1 MKLIVIQ
8 MSNKVRNNQYDT
20 LSKKENKLYSTIKPL
35 LSQDNIKLCKRI
47 QNDSNYATYGSN
59 TSRQSVKSITIKK
72 ASDLNSLENIRL
84 NFIDLKE
91 NYSSITSFRNNQKI
105 KPEFDL
111 PQELLCYICFKLL
124 DEPVVCYK
132 CKTRYCRKCMTDFL
146 TEKLKCPKCFCVI
159 SDNLVIPIDLS
170 NEYEK
175 TIIQCPHPGC
185 KETFNLFNIRNHTI
199 KCVFRNTKN
208 EQREKVNK
216 FISVPYEK
224 DLYTKPYQLL
234 FLKNIND
241 NEIKTNTNF
250 VYDEKEQKKR
260 FDCKNND
267 DLDVKIKD
275 FRKNLSVANDNID
288 NIIFDIAK
296 TTKET
301 NDTIKKVLK
310 N

>member
-1 MKLIVIQ
+1 
-8 MSNKVRNNQYDT
+8 MSNKVRNSQYDI
-20 LSKKENKLYSTIKPL
+20 LSKKENKLYSTIRPL
-35 LSQDNIKLCKRI
+35 LSQDNIKLCKRK
-47 QNDSNYATYGSN
+47 QNDSNYEPS
-59 TSRQSVKSITIKK
+59 TSRQSVKSINIKK
-72 ASDLNSLENIRL
+72 AYELNSLENIRL
-84 NFIDLKE
+84 NFIEPKE

-105 KPEFDL
+105 KPEFNL

-124 DEPVVCYK
+124 DQPVMCYK
-132 CKTRYCRKCMTDFL
+132 CKTRYCKKCLTDFL

-175 TIIQCPHPGC
+175 TIIQCPYPGC
-185 KETFNLFNIRNHTI
+185 KETFNLFNIRDHTN

-234 FLKNIND
+234 FLKSIND
-241 NEIKTNTNF
+241 NEIKKNTNF
-250 VYDEKEQKKR
+250 VYDQNEQKKR

-267 DLDVKIKD
+267 LDLKIKE
-275 FRKNLSVANDNID
+275 FRQKLNFVNDNID

-296 TTKET
+296 ATKET
-301 NDTIKKVLK
+301 NGTIKKVLK